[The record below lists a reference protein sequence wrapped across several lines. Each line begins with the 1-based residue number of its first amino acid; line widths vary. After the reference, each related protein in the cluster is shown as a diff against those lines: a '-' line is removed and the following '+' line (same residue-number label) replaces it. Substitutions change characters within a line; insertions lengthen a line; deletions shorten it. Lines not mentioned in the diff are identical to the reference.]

1 MTMNEFKSELK
12 RHSILID
19 LYLNAGI
26 EGLISSEDSMKIVEY
41 HSAMMT
47 KLMFDEFGH
56 DIMAKIVSY
65 LNDKGVLDDIKKS
78 TD

>member
-1 MTMNEFKSELK
+1 MTMDEFKSELK
-12 RHSILID
+12 RHSNLID

-26 EGLISSEDSMKIVEY
+26 KGLISPEDSMKIVEY

-56 DIMAKIVSY
+56 NIMAKVISY
-65 LNDKGVLDDIKKS
+65 LNDEGVLENIKK
-78 TD
+78 

>member
-1 MTMNEFKSELK
+1 MTMDEFKSELK
-12 RHSILID
+12 RHSNLID

-26 EGLISSEDSMKIVEY
+26 KGLISPEDSMKIVEY

-56 DIMAKIVSY
+56 NIMAKVISY
-65 LNDKGVLDDIKKS
+65 LDDEGALESIKK
-78 TD
+78 

>member
-1 MTMNEFKSELK
+1 MIMDEFKSELE
-12 RHSILID
+12 RHSNLID

-26 EGLISSEDSMKIVEY
+26 KGLISPEDSMKIVEY

-56 DIMAKIVSY
+56 NIMAKVISY
-65 LNDKGVLDDIKKS
+65 LNDEGVLENIKK
-78 TD
+78 